1 MDSVKSNDQRFKYKR
16 FTLSCCKDLVMREFE
31 FVAKTQFLSF
41 SDFFKIEITNN
52 I

>member
-1 MDSVKSNDQRFKYKR
+1 MLQRYSEF
-16 FTLSCCKDLVMREFE
+16 EFE